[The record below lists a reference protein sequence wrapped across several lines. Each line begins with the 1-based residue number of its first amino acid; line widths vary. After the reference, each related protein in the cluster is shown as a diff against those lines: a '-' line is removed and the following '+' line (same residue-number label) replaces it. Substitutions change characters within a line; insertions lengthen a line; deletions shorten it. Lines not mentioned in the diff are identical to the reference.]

1 MQDFELGE
9 ICEISAFAKMTK
21 VIFLLENQASGVGF
35 FNLNN
40 GRAIDRN

>member
-1 MQDFELGE
+1 MDK
-9 ICEISAFAKMTK
+9 ICEISAFAEMTK
-21 VIFLLENQASGVGF
+21 MIFLLENQASGVRL